1 MKNGIP
7 NFVKVLSLKLIQM
20 LSGFITAQKLK
31 ELRWFNCFSKLIKY
45 EKGKYFVVTPSEKI
59 LVKVK
64 KEIFLITDYKFEGN
78 FIMFKTNTDEW
89 IKLTKNNPLSVPMI
103 DNQPYPKIKLKDNV
117 WGLLSRNVF
126 YKLISDANQDGNR
139 LYLESDNNY
148 FYLN

>member
-1 MKNGIP
+1 MKNGIH
-7 NFVKVLSLKLIQM
+7 
-20 LSGFITAQKLK
+20 
-31 ELRWFNCFSKLIKY
+31 
-45 EKGKYFVVTPSEKI
+45 FVVTPSEKI